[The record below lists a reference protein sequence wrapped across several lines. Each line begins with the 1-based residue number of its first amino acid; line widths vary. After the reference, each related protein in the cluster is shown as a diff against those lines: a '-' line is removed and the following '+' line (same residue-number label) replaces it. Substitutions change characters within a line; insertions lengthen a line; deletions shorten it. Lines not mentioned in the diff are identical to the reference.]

1 MSITYRPPFDED
13 DELDLR
19 ALYRK
24 PRAGGSPELDAAVRR
39 TWHPGRSWHPGWAAA
54 ACAALVAGLFA
65 WTDMRESAEMADMT
79 PQLAV
84 SHEPAINIERS
95 PAPRPAVAE
104 APAPQPASAP
114 VQRAAVQTPA
124 DAPAAVPAQ
133 QASVEAAPAVA
144 TAAAEQPA
152 EAASSEP
159 VALSEQDI
167 ETRVAHIRALMQDDQ
182 QDEAVTALREL
193 QQGAP
198 DLTLPDDLQELAQ
211 QNPAS

>member
-54 ACAALVAGLFA
+54 ACAALVAGLFV
-65 WTDMRESAEMADMT
+65 WTDMRESAEHADAA

-84 SHEPAINIERS
+84 SHEPAINIERG

-104 APAPQPASAP
+104 APAPQPTSAP

-124 DAPAAVPAQ
+124 DRACRRYLAQ
-133 QASVEAAPAVA
+133 QAANTEAGAGHRRTTP
-144 TAAAEQPA
+144 PRPP
-152 EAASSEP
+152 AASRSP
-159 VALSEQDI
+159 SASR
-167 ETRVAHIRALMQDDQ
+167 TSRCPRGAHPRAD
-182 QDEAVTALREL
+182 AGR
-193 QQGAP
+193 
-198 DLTLPDDLQELAQ
+198 
-211 QNPAS
+211 PAGRSP